1 MRGRGVIGV
10 KYDPPPRADHPNTP
24 RRQTPEE
31 SREGTRMGWEDVIS
45 IKPKFGLGLGSGF
58 HYFIPIAPTFTLDG
72 KQ

>member
-1 MRGRGVIGV
+1 
-10 KYDPPPRADHPNTP
+10 
-24 RRQTPEE
+24 
-31 SREGTRMGWEDVIS
+31 MGWEDVIS